1 MTAPLYIALR
11 FATHR
16 KRALLLS
23 LVGVV
28 FGVAIFI
35 CTQAQTQGFAQYF
48 INSTIGSSGAMVL
61 RTKFQAGYEGLAVEA
76 KNTTGA
82 TNRRTYFEG
91 VSNGGEIM
99 RVSRQFSNVV
109 ACAPVLR
116 GNVSAR
122 AGFENASVEIYGID
136 PAAQLKATDLA
147 TQIIAGKFDDF
158 SNNTSAVIIGYK
170 LADFLNVGAG
180 DAIQILSPGG
190 EYWRLTVAAIRLTG
204 GGTVGLNHVY
214 VHAPV
219 GPRLAAEPD
228 QAAIVIS
235 Q

>member
-28 FGVAIFI
+28 FGVGIFI
-35 CTQAQTQGFAQYF
+35 CTQAQTQGFAQFF
-48 INSTIGSSGAMVL
+48 INSTVGSNGALVLRSRFQPRYEGMVVSARSSGA
-61 RTKFQAGYEGLAVEA
+61 AAA
-76 KNTTGA
+76 
-82 TNRRTYFEG
+82 RRNYFEG
-91 VSNGGEIM
+91 VSNVSEIM

-122 AGFENASVEIYGID
+122 AGFENASVEIHGID

-190 EYWRLTVAAIRLTG
+190 EYWRFTV
-204 GGTVGLNHVY
+204 
-214 VHAPV
+214 
-219 GPRLAAEPD
+219 
-228 QAAIVIS
+228 
-235 Q
+235 